1 MKWKN
6 RLHNIFSTDLAMDL
20 GTANTLIHAQGKSI
34 VLNEPSVVSVS
45 KETGKLLAVGAVAK
59 AMYGKTPDKI
69 KVVRPMKDGVI
80 ADFDS
85 TKLMIEYFIQKA
97 QGRRIGFKPKIVI
110 GVPSGITQ
118 VEKRA
123 VIDSAFG
130 AGVREVNLVEEPM
143 AAAIGT
149 GMPIGESCGNLI
161 VDIGGGTTEVAII
174 SIFATA
180 YVESIRVAG
189 DEMDEAIVRFLRQ
202 RHNLDIGIFEG
213 ERVKITIGSAYP
225 LEGRIKMKVFGRDI
239 VSGIPN
245 SVVLTDEDVREAIE
259 EPVNAIFNAIRKAL
273 ENTTPEFAMDISSRG
288 IVLAG
293 GVSLIKGLGKA
304 LSKDLQ
310 IPVYRSKNPL
320 TSVVRGAGIVL
331 ENWETYRRVTIN

>member
-1 MKWKN
+1 MSWSGFLYKM
-6 RLHNIFSTDLAMDL
+6 FSSDLAMDL
-20 GTANTLIHAQGKSI
+20 GTANTLMHARGRGI
-34 VLNEPSVVSVS
+34 ILNEPSVISIS
-45 KETGKLLAVGAVAK
+45 KETGQLLAIGATAK

-69 KVVRPMKDGVI
+69 NVIRPMKDGVI

-85 TKLMIEYFIQKA
+85 TKLMIEHFIKKSQTKWM
-97 QGRRIGFKPKIVI
+97 GFKPKIVI

-123 VIDSAFG
+123 VIDSALG

-143 AAAIGT
+143 AAAVGT

-174 SIFATA
+174 SMYATA

-189 DEMDEAIVRFLRQ
+189 DEMDEAIVRYMRQ
-202 RHNLDIGIFEG
+202 KHNLDIGIFEG
-213 ERVKITIGSAYP
+213 ERVKMTIGSAYP
-225 LEGRIKMKVFGRDI
+225 LDGRIKMKVFGRDV

-245 SVVLTDEDVREAIE
+245 SVVLNDEETREAME
-259 EPVNAIFNAIRKAL
+259 EPVNAIFGAIRRAL
-273 ENTTPEFAMDISSRG
+273 ENTTPELAMDISTRG

-293 GVSLIKGLGKA
+293 GGSLIKGLGKA

-310 IPVYRSKNPL
+310 IPVYRSKDPL

-331 ENWETYRRVTIN
+331 ENWETYKRVIIN